1 MNQDIELMRNL
12 LAWVSQA
19 KRWELAYPAICQV
32 SLNTDGSPHNISHM
46 ANATP
51 TPPPGLQ
58 AYTVVE
64 YLQLPK
70 QWEPSL
76 RLSYRDSLLWEGRTE
91 SAGLSGEGYSVS
103 FEDGT
108 TRHLR
113 RQVQRLPAG
122 FPLPCYWEGRTQF
135 EVAYNLSQLDLAG
148 LLRVRY
154 FHPPIEWAY
163 EPPLSMYLSPA
174 GAQFIARTQDHS
186 KWEKVKKTAYKT
198 YNGAVPTIT
207 MLAQALGIASNA
219 AQVL

>member
-1 MNQDIELMRNL
+1 MNQDIELMRSSL
-12 LAWVSQA
+12 TWVSQA

-32 SLNTDGSPHNISHM
+32 TLNTDGSPHNISHM

-51 TPPPGLQ
+51 SAPPGLQ

-64 YLQLPK
+64 YLELPK
-70 QWEPSL
+70 QWEPSF
-76 RLSYRDSLLWEGRTE
+76 RLPYRDALLWEGRTE

-108 TRHLR
+108 TQHYC

-135 EVAYNLSQLDLAG
+135 EVTYNLSQLDLAG

-154 FHPPIEWAY
+154 FHPPIEWA
-163 EPPLSMYLSPA
+163 
-174 GAQFIARTQDHS
+174 IARTQDHS